1 MTGDFA
7 GKALESAS
15 ALGENPRAQT
25 TGRTGAGWDRDP
37 VEGRLGVRAIPDHL
51 WNKLHRTFAPGSKRK
66 ETDQMAPPPAGLSVE
81 RASVKE
87 RIKQRRPGDLPLSAY
102 VSGWIQAAITLAV
115 FLGSLWL
122 LRGETRPALVLLESA
137 VFGWSWF
144 ALLMVGHDAM
154 HRAFAPWQWVNDLV
168 AFVTLDCVLFSR
180 ASWFQGHHAIHHAR
194 PHSKEDE
201 MYLRGDSLA
210 EDMWNLLRMVLGYL
224 RSDIARLVQ
233 RPVWH
238 EWLGM
243 VVRIALFAALL
254 PLALL
259 PAIVFLLF
267 FGNYLGL
274 LSHSLPVDRRSDD
287 QVVRQLRSTWDLYP
301 ESFLASL
308 LAGGLNAHATH
319 HVFPALPRGAQS
331 WGAQVLRE
339 EAGREYRSVQSLGG
353 LWTLFRLR
361 HFSTTEIASIEAI
374 AAGRVRLGGEAFRGA
389 GEQAAV
395 EGASADQRVGE
406 RRQNQT
412 TWLVP
417 ERRMGDRR
425 ASSVPAAA

>member
-1 MTGDFA
+1 MTARPPDGL
-7 GKALESAS
+7 LE
-15 ALGENPRAQT
+15 EP
-25 TGRTGAGWDRDP
+25 
-37 VEGRLGVRAIPDHL
+37 
-51 WNKLHRTFAPGSKRK
+51 
-66 ETDQMAPPPAGLSVE
+66 
-81 RASVKE
+81 ASVKD
-87 RIKQRRPGDLPLSAY
+87 RIRQRRPGNLPLSAY
-102 VSGWIQAAITLAV
+102 VSGWVQALLTLAV

-154 HRAFAPWQWVNDLV
+154 HRAFAPWQWVNELV
-168 AFVTLDCVLFSR
+168 AFLTLDCVLFGR
-180 ASWFQGHHAIHHAR
+180 ASWLQGHHVIHHAR

-224 RSDIARLVQ
+224 RSDVSRLIQ
-233 RPVWH
+233 RPLWH

-243 VVRIALFAALL
+243 GVRIGLFWALL

-274 LSHSLPVDRRSDD
+274 LSHSLPVDRRSAD

-301 ESFLASL
+301 ESFVASFL
-308 LAGGLNAHATH
+308 TGGLNAHATH
-319 HVFPALPRGAQS
+319 HVFPSLPRGAQK

-339 EAGREYRSVQSLGG
+339 EAGREYRCVQSLAGI
-353 LWTLFRLR
+353 WTLFRLR
-361 HFSTTEIASIEAI
+361 HFSTPEIATIEAI
-374 AAGRVRLGGEAFRGA
+374 ATGRVVLGTEAFRRTA
-389 GEQAAV
+389 GVERHVAESDSRMAA
-395 EGASADQRVGE
+395 DNRRGE
-406 RRQNQT
+406 RRVNQT
-412 TWLVP
+412 NWMFP
-417 ERRMGDRR
+417 ERRLGDRR
-425 ASSVPAAA
+425 DGGMRAVA

>member
-1 MTGDFA
+1 MA
-7 GKALESAS
+7 RPP
-15 ALGENPRAQT
+15 GEPLPQKVSVK
-25 TGRTGAGWDRDP
+25 DR
-37 VEGRLGVRAIPDHL
+37 I
-51 WNKLHRTFAPGSKRK
+51 SKR
-66 ETDQMAPPPAGLSVE
+66 
-81 RASVKE
+81 
-87 RIKQRRPGDLPLSAY
+87 RPRSLPLSAY
-102 VSGWIQAAITLAV
+102 VSGWVQAAITLAAY
-115 FLGSLWL
+115 LGSLWL
-122 LRGETRPALVLLESA
+122 LWGETRPALVLLESA
-137 VFGWSWF
+137 MFGWSWF

-154 HRAFAPWQWVNDLV
+154 HRAFAPWQWVNDVV

-194 PHSKEDE
+194 SHSKEDE

-224 RSDIARLVQ
+224 RSDFSRLIR

-243 VVRIALFAALL
+243 TARVALFWALL

-259 PAIVFLLF
+259 PAIGFLLL

-287 QVVRQLRSTWDLYP
+287 QVVRQLRSTWDLFP
-301 ESFLASL
+301 ASFVASL
-308 LAGGLNAHATH
+308 LTGGLNAHATH

-339 EAGREYRSVQSLGG
+339 EAGAEYCAVHSLAGI
-353 LWTLFRLR
+353 WTLFRLR
-361 HFSTTEIASIEAI
+361 HFSTSEIATIEAI
-374 AAGRVRLGGEAFRGA
+374 GAGRVRLGGEAFRGA
-389 GEQAAV
+389 AEQPEV
-395 EGASADQRVGE
+395 EGDARWAVDQRVGE
-406 RRQNQT
+406 RRRNQVP
-412 TWLVP
+412 WMFP

-425 ASSVPAAA
+425 ASSLGAAA

>member
-1 MTGDFA
+1 MT
-7 GKALESAS
+7 
-15 ALGENPRAQT
+15 
-25 TGRTGAGWDRDP
+25 
-37 VEGRLGVRAIPDHL
+37 
-51 WNKLHRTFAPGSKRK
+51 
-66 ETDQMAPPPAGLSVE
+66 PPPEGISDE

-87 RIKQRRPGDLPLSAY
+87 RIRQRRPGNLPLSAY
-102 VSGWIQAAITLAV
+102 VSGWVQAAITLTV

-122 LRGETRPALVLLESA
+122 LWGETRPLLVLLESA

-194 PHSKEDE
+194 PHSQEDE

-224 RSDIARLVQ
+224 RSDVTRLVR

-243 VVRIALFAALL
+243 AVRIALLSSLL

-319 HVFPALPRGAQS
+319 HVFPALPRGAQR

-339 EAGREYRSVQSLGG
+339 EAGREYRSVQSLAGI
-353 LWTLFRLR
+353 WTLFRLR
-361 HFSTTEIASIEAI
+361 HFSTSEIASIEAI

-389 GEQAAV
+389 AEQAAV
-395 EGASADQRVGE
+395 EGPRADQRLGE
-406 RRQNQT
+406 RRRNQT
-412 TWLVP
+412 AWTFP

-425 ASSVPAAA
+425 ARGFPVAA

>member
-1 MTGDFA
+1 
-7 GKALESAS
+7 
-15 ALGENPRAQT
+15 
-25 TGRTGAGWDRDP
+25 
-37 VEGRLGVRAIPDHL
+37 
-51 WNKLHRTFAPGSKRK
+51 
-66 ETDQMAPPPAGLSVE
+66 MAPPPPGLSVE

-87 RIKQRRPGDLPLSAY
+87 RIKQRRPSNLPLSAY
-102 VSGWIQAAITLAV
+102 VSGWIQAAVTLAV
-115 FLGSLWL
+115 FLGCLWL
-122 LRGETRPALVLLESA
+122 LWGETRPALVLIESA

-154 HRAFAPWQWVNDLV
+154 HRAFAPWQWVNDVV

-224 RSDIARLVQ
+224 RSDLARLVQ

-243 VVRIALFAALL
+243 LVRIALFATLL

-319 HVFPALPRGAQS
+319 HVFPALPRGAQR

-374 AAGRVRLGGEAFRGA
+374 AAGKVRLGGEAFRGA
-389 GEQAAV
+389 AEQAAL

-406 RRQNQT
+406 RRQNQIA
-412 TWLVP
+412 WMFP

-425 ASSVPAAA
+425 ASTAPAVV

>member
-1 MTGDFA
+1 M
-7 GKALESAS
+7 L
-15 ALGENPRAQT
+15 
-25 TGRTGAGWDRDP
+25 
-37 VEGRLGVRAIPDHL
+37 
-51 WNKLHRTFAPGSKRK
+51 RK
-66 ETDQMAPPPAGLSVE
+66 ETQEIAPSPSGSLVD
-81 RASVKE
+81 RASLKD
-87 RIKQRRPGDLPLSAY
+87 RIRQRRPGDLPLSAY
-102 VSGWIQAAITLAV
+102 ASGWVQALVTLAV

-122 LRGETRPALVLLESA
+122 LRGETRPGLVLLESA

-154 HRAFAPWQWVNDLV
+154 HRAFAPWQWVNEFV

-180 ASWFQGHHAIHHAR
+180 GSWFQGHHVIHHAR

-224 RSDIARLVQ
+224 RSDFSRLVE

-243 VVRIALFAALL
+243 AIRIGLFWALL

-259 PAIVFLLF
+259 PAILFLLF

-308 LAGGLNAHATH
+308 LTGGLNAHATH
-319 HVFPALPRGAQS
+319 HVFPALPRGAQR

-339 EAGREYRSVQSLGG
+339 EAGREYRSVQSLAGI
-353 LWTLFRLR
+353 WTLFRLR
-361 HFSTTEIASIEAI
+361 HFSTPEIATIEAI
-374 AAGRVRLGGEAFRGA
+374 RAGRIKLGGEAFRSAAEAYA
-389 GEQAAV
+389 GDSRV
-395 EGASADQRVGE
+395 TADQRVGE
-406 RRQNQT
+406 RRVNQIHWT
-412 TWLVP
+412 LP
-417 ERRMGDRR
+417 ERRLGDRR
-425 ASSVPAAA
+425 AGSVRAAA

>member
-1 MTGDFA
+1 M
-7 GKALESAS
+7 L
-15 ALGENPRAQT
+15 
-25 TGRTGAGWDRDP
+25 
-37 VEGRLGVRAIPDHL
+37 
-51 WNKLHRTFAPGSKRK
+51 RK
-66 ETDQMAPPPAGLSVE
+66 ETQEIAPSPSESLAEPASL
-81 RASVKE
+81 KD
-87 RIKQRRPGDLPLSAY
+87 RIRQRRPADLPLSAY
-102 VSGWIQAAITLAV
+102 VSGWVQALITLVV

-122 LRGETRPALVLLESA
+122 LWGETRPALVLLESA

-154 HRAFAPWQWVNDLV
+154 HRAFAPWQWVNELV

-180 ASWFQGHHAIHHAR
+180 ASWLQGHHVIHHAR
-194 PHSKEDE
+194 PHSDKDE

-224 RSDIARLVQ
+224 RSDVSRLIE
-233 RPVWH
+233 RPTWH

-243 VVRIALFAALL
+243 AVRIGLFWTLM

-274 LSHSLPVDRRSDD
+274 MSHSLPVARRSAD
-287 QVVRQLRSTWDLYP
+287 QVIRQLRSTWDLFP
-301 ESFLASL
+301 DSFVASL

-319 HVFPALPRGAQS
+319 HVFPSLPRGAQR

-339 EAGREYRSVQSLGG
+339 EAGREYRSVESLAG

-361 HFSTTEIASIEAI
+361 HFNTPEIATIEAI
-374 AAGRVRLGGEAFRGA
+374 GAGRIRLGVAAAYYGMEGDARGV
-389 GEQAAV
+389 V
-395 EGASADQRVGE
+395 EQRVGE
-406 RRQNQT
+406 RRLHQT
-412 TWLVP
+412 DWMFP
-417 ERRMGDRR
+417 ERRLGDRR
-425 ASSVPAAA
+425 AAGVRAAA